1 MKKKYIVIPVLIL
14 ALGLFVGCG
23 SKRLPD
29 GFDEDQVKSV
39 ANDFIDKINGGNYE
53 ECYNQFG
60 AIMKDS
66 MTEEKLT
73 STFTPILESLGE
85 FKQIKKYSLSS
96 ANSLGTDYAVC
107 TVTCEYANG
116 NATYTISIDK
126 DQNIGGLYIK

>member
-1 MKKKYIVIPVLIL
+1 
-14 ALGLFVGCG
+14 
-23 SKRLPD
+23 
-29 GFDEDQVKSV
+29 
-39 ANDFIDKINGGNYE
+39 
-53 ECYNQFG
+53 
-60 AIMKDS
+60 MKDS